1 MGSWAQHEEA
11 LHIRREFG
19 KKNGVAVD
27 IGAADGLNGSNTK
40 HLELAGWR
48 VLCIEPN
55 PIYAAILR
63 HHRNEVMELACGK
76 QNRDG
81 QKFKIYETTPG
92 NFQACSSLKP
102 DPTVVQAHGGPKPST
117 TQVNVRTLDWCL
129 EKAGITKLDLVSIDV
144 EGTEQDVLDGFDIG
158 RWKPKMVII
167 EDWRGGQYR
176 NWFCNRG
183 YYVKARCGVNEIFL
197 RANPE
202 RPNVAT

>member
-1 MGSWAQHEEA
+1 M
-11 LHIRREFG
+11 
-19 KKNGVAVD
+19 AVD
-27 IGAADGLNGSNTK
+27 VGAADGLNLSNTK
-40 HLELAGWR
+40 HLELEGWR

-55 PIYAAILR
+55 PLYGDILR
-63 HHRNEVMELACGK
+63 HHRKEVMELACGK
-76 QNRDG
+76 KNQNK
-81 QKFKIYETTPG
+81 QQFKIYEVAPG
-92 NFQACSSLKP
+92 NFQAASSLKP
-102 DPTVVQAHGGPKPST
+102 NKHVIEAHGNPKPVVVS
-117 TQVNVRTLDWCL
+117 VNVRTLDWCL

-197 RANPE
+197 RAKPE
-202 RPNVAT
+202 RS